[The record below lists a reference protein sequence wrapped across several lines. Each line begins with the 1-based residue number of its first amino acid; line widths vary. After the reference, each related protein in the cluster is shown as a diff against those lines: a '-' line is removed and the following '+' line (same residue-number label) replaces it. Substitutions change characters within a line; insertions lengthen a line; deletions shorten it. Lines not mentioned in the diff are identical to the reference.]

1 MDVMEREKKRNC
13 LLPWATD
20 IFYVKESKSFFLTEI
35 LGSAHAEIST
45 RRENIADLFKIFSA
59 YGLYTLQQNSYNLLS
74 CGWSINGFIKYKR
87 INVHRKW
94 LQHTQNTYTWIYL
107 WNWPEKEPKQM
118 ICRNFILV
126 SYR

>member
-1 MDVMEREKKRNC
+1 MYGCHGKRKKRNC

-59 YGLYTLQQNSYNLLS
+59 YGLYTLQQNYYNLLS
-74 CGWSINGFIKYKR
+74 CGWLINGFIKYKR

-94 LQHTQNTYTWIYL
+94 LQTHTKHIYMNIFMKL
-107 WNWPEKEPKQM
+107 TGEGAEADDMP
-118 ICRNFILV
+118 
-126 SYR
+126 